1 MEKLFDICLESVT
14 CDYVSEGFKDVL
26 KKAGTIASDAA
37 KNAGNA
43 IIKVINTVINIIRKC
58 INTLRNAF
66 RKSTGKEA
74 IEFQKKD
81 AINYKFK
88 TSAFKK
94 KEAENIAK
102 EKKEKEERENKINEL
117 EDKIMKLDLNNRK
130 SQGLSDEETREREM
144 KISNLYDEIERLN
157 KENKSNRE
165 TIKSLK
171 TQRNTARIELANIKE
186 NDDVLVDSLIK
197 KYNLKDINV
206 IFHAAE
212 NLSHAIENVQSL
224 LNNFGGGFGNNIDV
238 TDVKAKL
245 SLYTNP
251 DIFSKKIK
259 NHDTADPYIN
269 YELEPM
275 RIDDFLSAVDN
286 FLKTREHYFLKQQ
299 YSNFERVYN
308 RIIDLLRNLDLDTC
322 TQVFMDDVKTMYI
335 TFLNKCGSLISKMT
349 MDAASETE
357 KLKQAVYEYG
367 IEKGYGR
374 LR

>member
-1 MEKLFDICLESVT
+1 MDNLFDYCLESVT

-43 IIKVINTVINIIRKC
+43 IIKVINTVINIVRKC

-81 AINYKFK
+81 VINYRFK

-117 EDKIMKLDLNNRK
+117 EDKIMKLNLSNRK
-130 SQGLSDEETREREM
+130 SQALSDKEMRERDM

-165 TIKSLK
+165 TIKSVK

-197 KYNLKDINV
+197 KYKLKDINV

-224 LNNFGGGFGNNIDV
+224 LNNFGGITKNGNIA
-238 TDVKAKL
+238 DVKAEL
-245 SLYTNP
+245 MLYTNP
-251 DIFSKKIK
+251 DIFNKKIK

-299 YSNFERVYN
+299 LSNFERVYN
-308 RIIDLLRNLDLDTC
+308 RIIDRLSNLDLDTV
-322 TQVFMDDVKTMYI
+322 TKVYADDVNTMYI
-335 TFLNKCGSLISKMT
+335 TFLNKCGSLVSKMT